1 MSSLCLSVPSIEETP
16 RRFRLEAGAD
26 WWEHASLPPEL
37 RPQRV
42 LEPLVMDLEAYRIG
56 RRLLIRGELDGVVEL
71 ACGRCAEGYS
81 HAFHEPVTLLLEPLP
96 ATAEVPEGGLELDA
110 EDMALGR
117 YGGEELD
124 FAPVL
129 LEALLTAW
137 PMQPRCAESCK
148 GLCPGCGVNLNLG
161 RCSCE
166 GANVNRPFEGLGELL
181 SGARGRARSPK

>member
-1 MSSLCLSVPSIEETP
+1 VANLTLSVPSIEETP
-16 RRFRLEAGAD
+16 RRFLLEAGAD
-26 WWEHASLPPEL
+26 WWEQSDLQSEL
-37 RPQRV
+37 SPLRM
-42 LEPLVMDLEAYRIG
+42 LEPPVLKLEAYRIG
-56 RRLLIRGELDGVVEL
+56 RRLLIRGELGGVVEL

-81 HAFHEPVTLLLEPLP
+81 QAFHEPVTLLLEPLP

-137 PMQPRCAESCK
+137 PMQPRCAEGCK
-148 GLCPGCGVNLNLG
+148 GLCPACGVNLNVG
-161 RCSCE
+161 RCSCG

-181 SGARGRARSPK
+181 SGARGRTRSPK

>member
-1 MSSLCLSVPSIEETP
+1 MPPLSLPVPSIEETP

-26 WWEHASLPPEL
+26 WWEQASLPAEL
-37 RPQRV
+37 RPQAV
-42 LEPLVMDLEAYRIG
+42 LEPLVLDLEAYRIG
-56 RRLLIRGELDGVVEL
+56 RRLLIRGELRGVVEL

-81 HAFHEPVTLLLEPLP
+81 HTFREPVTLLLEPLP
-96 ATAEVPEGGLELDA
+96 AAAEVPEGGLELDA

-148 GLCPGCGVNLNLG
+148 GLCPACGINLNAGECGCGA
-161 RCSCE
+161 
-166 GANVNRPFEGLGELL
+166 ANVTRPFESLGELL
-181 SGARGRARSPK
+181 SGARGRVRSPK